1 MPVTRHQAILR
12 TFGKRLKSAREKAG
26 YESAQRFA
34 HMLGLEPPTYR
45 KYERG
50 EAEPNFETLTRM
62 CELLKITPN
71 QLLPA
76 AAEAGKPSDL
86 PGGGHL
92 GRT

>member
-1 MPVTRHQAILR
+1 MPATRHQTILK

-26 YESAQRFA
+26 YDSAQRFA

-71 QLLPA
+71 HLLPA
-76 AAEAGKPSDL
+76 AAEVGEPNKKAKT
-86 PGGGHL
+86 
-92 GRT
+92 RQAAVR

>member
-1 MPVTRHQAILR
+1 MPATRHEAILR
-12 TFGKRLKSAREKAG
+12 TFGKRLKAAREKAG
-26 YESAQRFA
+26 YDSAQRFA

-71 QLLPA
+71 HLLPA
-76 AAEAGKPSDL
+76 AAEAGEPNN
-86 PGGGHL
+86 
-92 GRT
+92 